1 MKINWNHWDDYEDDL
16 MEENIGLKKFA
27 SDKDR
32 VSKKKQDVQRRAARK
47 HKRELENTGEE

>member
-16 MEENIGLKKFA
+16 MDDNIGLKKFA